1 MSSLTTQPNPL
12 SKELAPLDNQVIRE
26 ETPLP
31 VSAGII
37 HLFVGKKG
45 TGKSTLALNLLKR
58 KSSPYYQAFDNIYL
72 VSPTASRDPKFEG
85 LIAEIEED
93 GKFYSDL
100 NDEIIEEIVK
110 RVEDFNEEYI
120 AEQMKDSDEEEE
132 MEDPVFGKVQKRKAK
147 KKTKKPKI
155 IRQPNNLLILDDC
168 LHLLPKST
176 QKSSINQ
183 IFTTS
188 RHKKLSVWVMT
199 QKYNKLNP
207 LIRTNADL
215 LTIFPT
221 DNKQEF
227 ESIENDWSIPKETLD
242 KVYTFATSE
251 PNSFLHISFFGT
263 KPTFYKRF
271 DKINF

>member
-1 MSSLTTQPNPL
+1 MSTITTEPNPL
-12 SKELAPLDNQVIRE
+12 SKELAPLDNQVVRE
-26 ETPLP
+26 ATPLP
-31 VSAGII
+31 VSPGVI

-58 KSSPYYQAFDNIYL
+58 KSSPYFQAFDNIFL
-72 VSPTASRDPKFEG
+72 VSPTASRDPKFEE
-85 LIAEIEED
+85 LIAEIALD
-93 GKFYSDL
+93 GKFYNDLSD
-100 NDEIIEEIVK
+100 DIIDDIIK
-110 RVEDFNEEYI
+110 RVEEFNEEYV
-120 AEQMKDSDEEEE
+120 AEQMKDSDEETEID
-132 MEDPVFGKVQKRKAK
+132 DPVLGKLPKKPKRKS
-147 KKTKKPKI
+147 KKPKI

-227 ESIENDWSIPKETLD
+227 ESIENDWSIPRETLQR
-242 KVYTFATSE
+242 VYDFATSE
-251 PNSFLHISFFGT
+251 PNSFLHISFFGS